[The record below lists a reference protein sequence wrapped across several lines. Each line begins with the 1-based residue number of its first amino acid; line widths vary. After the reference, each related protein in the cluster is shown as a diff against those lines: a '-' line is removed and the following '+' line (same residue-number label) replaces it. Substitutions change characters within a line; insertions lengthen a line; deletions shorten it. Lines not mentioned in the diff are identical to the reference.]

1 MDARHVNKTKKT
13 LEVERLTWRFDLN
26 RSRSFFTLTLVN
38 FDWPYT
44 HTHTQKKTNLEKC
57 PCTWEKKKTFEK
69 KFTKKKGTNELA
81 VFSHGAMHSQ
91 WVEAEETENF
101 FIYIIYTSIYIW
113 IYLHHLA
120 IGSVGDPFQSRKQPI
135 FFFSPL
141 FLPLTLRIYF
151 HWFFSFFLPCP
162 LFFLCYNIVIL
173 FNSPLMTS

>member
-69 KFTKKKGTNELA
+69 KIYKKKRNKWTCS
-81 VFSHGAMHSQ
+81 VFSWCDAQPVSGSRGDR
-91 WVEAEETENF
+91 EF
-101 FIYIIYTSIYIW
+101 FYIYYIYIYIYMNISSSSRDRQCW
-113 IYLHHLA
+113 
-120 IGSVGDPFQSRKQPI
+120 GSVSKPQTADF

-141 FLPLTLRIYF
+141 FLPLTLHLFSLIF
-151 HWFFSFFLPCP
+151 FFIFALPPFFSVLQHR
-162 LFFLCYNIVIL
+162 
-173 FNSPLMTS
+173 NSF

>member
-1 MDARHVNKTKKT
+1 MDARHVNKTKKN

-57 PCTWEKKKTFEK
+57 PCTWEKKKLLKK

-135 FFFSPL
+135 FFFLAP
-141 FLPLTLRIYF
+141 F
-151 HWFFSFFLPCP
+151 FFL
-162 LFFLCYNIVIL
+162 
-173 FNSPLMTS
+173 